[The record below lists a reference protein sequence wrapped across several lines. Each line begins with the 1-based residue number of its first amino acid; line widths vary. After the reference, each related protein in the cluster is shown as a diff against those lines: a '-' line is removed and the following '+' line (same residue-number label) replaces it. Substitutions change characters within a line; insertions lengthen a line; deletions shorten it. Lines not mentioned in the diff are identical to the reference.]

1 MNRYE
6 AYPEYKDSSV
16 GWVGQVPTHWQVMA
30 IKWLTPVCRGAS
42 PRPIDDPKY
51 FDDSGKYGWVR
62 ISDVTS
68 SDRYLLET
76 EQKLSDYGS
85 SFSVRL
91 PIGSL
96 FLSIAGS
103 VGKPCITG
111 IEACIHDGF
120 VYFPLLKIEPMW
132 LYWIFEAKA
141 PFVGLGKLNTQLNLN
156 TETVGGIKIS
166 LPPRPERAKILK
178 WLDIQTARIDTLIAK
193 KTRFIELLKEKR
205 QAVITKAVTKG
216 LDDSVEMKD
225 SGVEWLGRVPKNWR
239 VTQLGYLTTKIGSG
253 KTPSGGAA
261 VYVNQGVL
269 FLRSQNVY
277 DDGLRLDDVVHITE
291 ETHKEMA
298 NSAVAPNDVLL
309 NITGGSIG
317 RSSLVPDEFPG
328 ANVNQHVCII
338 RCSNK
343 NLAEFVYFFFCS
355 HAAKGQIDS
364 FQTGAGREGLNFEQL
379 ANFKLVLPPSQ
390 KMTQI
395 TSAIREAIYRLDALM
410 EKTQRSIE
418 LLKEKRSAL
427 ITAAVTGKIDVREAA

>member
-225 SGVEWLGRVPKNWR
+225 SGVEWVGQMPVHWRVVQSRRLFKERKERAHEDDVQFTASQKYGVLPQTEFMEREGRRVVLVGKGQDILKHIEPGDFLISMRSFEGGLEECRASGSVSSAYVPLTPIKWIWNPFFKHLFKSNGYIQALQSTSDLVRDGQALRFENFSRVPLLEIPLNEQK
-239 VTQLGYLTTKIGSG
+239 QIALTLDRETTRIDTLITK
-253 KTPSGGAA
+253 
-261 VYVNQGVL
+261 
-269 FLRSQNVY
+269 
-277 DDGLRLDDVVHITE
+277 TE
-291 ETHKEMA
+291 
-298 NSAVAPNDVLL
+298 
-309 NITGGSIG
+309 
-317 RSSLVPDEFPG
+317 
-328 ANVNQHVCII
+328 
-338 RCSNK
+338 
-343 NLAEFVYFFFCS
+343 
-355 HAAKGQIDS
+355 
-364 FQTGAGREGLNFEQL
+364 
-379 ANFKLVLPPSQ
+379 
-390 KMTQI
+390 
-395 TSAIREAIYRLDALM
+395 
-410 EKTQRSIE
+410 RSIE

-427 ITAAVTGKIDVREAA
+427 ITAAVTGKIDLREAA